1 MIRTALAAGTLTLAL
16 SACSGGSTP
25 ATQPS
30 LAPTPAAT
38 SAGGTGLIADVDRA
52 TVVAVCINMKEASQ
66 IVGTGIATDQ
76 ARAAIVDAI
85 SQLSNPPHPTAALRL
100 ARVLRQDVRRHNL
113 SAAVNAGLAWCTQ
126 QHA

>member
-1 MIRTALAAGTLTLAL
+1 MIRGAFAAGTLALAL
-16 SACSGGSTP
+16 CACSGGSTP
-25 ATQPS
+25 AARPGLS
-30 LAPTPAAT
+30 PTPAAT

-52 TVVAVCINMKEASQ
+52 TVVAVCANMRQASEL
-66 IVGTGIATDQ
+66 VGTGIATDQ
-76 ARAAIVDAI
+76 LRATIVAAIG
-85 SQLSNPPHPTAALRL
+85 QLSKPPHPVLALRL